1 MENNSINN
9 MMRIKKTCIL
19 FFALL
24 FAACSGIEVVE
35 DEDGQGS
42 EKLSTVRVF
51 TRAASSTDKVYPLKI
66 YAFDESGRMRVS
78 QVVNSDK
85 DKVNLRLTC
94 LRIFL

>member
-66 YAFDESGRMRVS
+66 YAFDESGLEQAMHCVPQS
-78 QVVNSDK
+78 FVMSGDLK
-85 DKVNLRLTC
+85 GM
-94 LRIFL
+94 